1 VVILPYDVVIIAES
15 GRDGLTGIIPDRL
28 TLDGMP
34 ASIQVASN
42 YVLNQGQVI
51 RPVAGEGVATWW
63 SAPKL
68 NGLYLYGFLTRHGHN
83 CLLVNKYYPERERA
97 DEAISDGPACV
108 VISTTFIRS
117 RQALAQMVQDI
128 RAARPDVFIV
138 VGGPFVYLSYL
149 VKKRSSEPGYLKDEA
164 REDYLFF
171 QKDDPQVDLY
181 VVSLLGDKELL
192 EIVTMVKAGSPPEG
206 LTNTAALVGDRY
218 LFGPR
223 DEDVS
228 AAPSAEVD
236 WEVLPEEVFRSGV
249 VPIQASKGCP
259 YKCAFCSFVKDRRM
273 IYVKPVERLLA
284 ELRAVT
290 SRGARYVW
298 FVDDN
303 FRLGMKDL
311 NLVCRRIIDEGL
323 DFRWMT
329 MIRASALKDADIT
342 LMKESGCME
351 VQLGLESADPR
362 ILAGMNKG
370 ADPAVY
376 RDVVGRLLAAG
387 INCSCYFIFGFP
399 GETDESAMT
408 TRAFIRELEHP
419 ELEGFLT
426 WSLFPFCLYPMS
438 PVYEP
443 SVRLQYGLEGHLRR
457 WRHATMDCD
466 RAMYHVRE
474 AFMEL
479 DRSAP
484 VYRGDNLDILY
495 RLTPSE
501 RRLFLAGRH
510 RISKASIERPPTR
523 QELLSGFSAILPK
536 DIKTLISRSVS
547 PPPRA

>member
-1 VVILPYDVVIIAES
+1 MPHDVVIIAES
-15 GRDGLTGIIPDRL
+15 GKDGLTGIIPDRL

-34 ASIQVASN
+34 ASIQVAAN
-42 YVLNQGQVI
+42 YVLNQGEVL
-51 RPVAGEGVATWW
+51 RPVAGEGIATWW

-68 NGLYLYGFLTRHGHN
+68 NGLYLYAFLTSQGLD
-83 CLLVNKYYPERERA
+83 CMLVNKYYTEREKA
-97 DEAISDGPACV
+97 DEAIGDGPACV

-117 RQALAQMVQDI
+117 RQALAQMVRDI
-128 RAARPDVFIV
+128 RAARPDAFIV
-138 VGGPFVYLSYL
+138 AGGPFVYLSYL
-149 VKKRSSEPGYLKDEA
+149 VKERSREPGYLTDEA

-171 QKDDPQVDLY
+171 REDDPQVDLY
-181 VVSLLGDKELL
+181 VVSLLGEKELL
-192 EIVTMVKAGSPPEG
+192 EIVLRVKGAHPLEG
-206 LTNTAALVGDRY
+206 IPNTAALMGGRY
-218 LFGPR
+218 MFGPR
-223 DEDVS
+223 DDDVS
-228 AAPSAEVD
+228 SAPDAEVD
-236 WEVLPEEVFRSGV
+236 WNILPDDVFNSGV

-284 ELRAVT
+284 ELKTVT

-303 FRLGMKDL
+303 FRLGMRDL
-311 NLVCRRIIDEGL
+311 NLVCRRIIEEGL
-323 DFRWMT
+323 DLRWMT
-329 MIRASALKDADIT
+329 MIRASALKDADIP

-376 RDVVGRLLAAG
+376 REVVGRLLAAG

-443 SVRLQYGLEGHLRR
+443 SVRLQHGLEGHLRR
-457 WRHATMDCD
+457 WRHATMDCE

-484 VYRGDNLDILY
+484 VYRGDNLDMLY
-495 RLTPSE
+495 LLTPSE
-501 RRLFLAGRH
+501 RKRFLAGRH
-510 RISKASIERPPTR
+510 RISKASIKRPHTR
-523 QELLSGFSAILPK
+523 QELLRDFSAILPT
-536 DIKTLISRSVS
+536 DIGGLISRSVS
-547 PPPRA
+547 PHPRA